1 MKNATKTS
9 PCLLALLLSG
19 LVLSPATEG
28 MARDSTSYN
37 PAAMQVRSSIPIG
50 TIIAWPANSLP
61 ASGTWV
67 ECDGRNGT
75 PDLRGRFI
83 RGLGG
88 RSGAL
93 GQVQAEETKAHFHTV
108 QQHSHT
114 VTGEAGGQEVVVTP
128 QVVSGEASSQQVE
141 VGSQE
146 ISGKAEGQI
155 GRFTDVSSGDQG
167 PNVNHDSQAS
177 YISSQQ
183 IAGGV
188 SDNHTHSLDV
198 TVYGKDGSYSG
209 GGTTSYASGKMNYIY
224 ETHYDWKNSDSD
236 ISGKTAGGTYETKGG
251 TITGKTA
258 GGTYMTGG
266 GTITGVTNMAG
277 NNTDYTGGV
286 ETRPE
291 NVALRY
297 IMKIR

>member
-1 MKNATKTS
+1 MEKTTKTS
-9 PCLLALLLSG
+9 RCLLALLLSG
-19 LVLSPATEG
+19 LALPLATEV

-83 RGLGG
+83 RGFGG

-146 ISGKAEGQI
+146 VSGKATGEYIDMHQEVGTGAGYRGDGGHAFIDNMDI
-155 GRFTDVSSGDQG
+155 GNST
-167 PNVNHDSQAS
+167 
-177 YISSQQ
+177 
-183 IAGGV
+183 
-188 SDNHTHSLDV
+188 
-198 TVYGKDGSYSG
+198 G
-209 GGTTSYASGKMNYIY
+209 GGGDPNHSHSIGWFKHYQPIY
-224 ETHYDWKNSDSD
+224 GHNTKSKFEGEVE
-236 ISGKTAGGTYETKGG
+236 GKTSGGTYETRGG